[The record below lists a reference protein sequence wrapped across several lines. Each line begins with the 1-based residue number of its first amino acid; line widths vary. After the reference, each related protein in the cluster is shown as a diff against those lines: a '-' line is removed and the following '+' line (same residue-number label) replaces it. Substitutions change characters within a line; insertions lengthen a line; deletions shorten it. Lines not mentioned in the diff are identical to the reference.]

1 MDMDFVDYY
10 AILGV
15 SPTSS
20 ERDLREAYR
29 EAARRYHPDANK
41 SPGATA
47 IFQQINRAYEVLSDK
62 GRRGDYDNLWRD
74 YTSTP
79 PSLLLQTL
87 YSRRQV
93 RPINEPQALYIL
105 LKVQPLVESNVTSDA
120 PLNLT
125 LVLDRSTSM
134 KGNRLQNLKSAV
146 HHIMNDLG
154 PDDVLSVVTFS
165 DNAEVLIPAQ
175 YAEDLRSLKANI
187 STLRASGATA
197 ILAGLK
203 AGMNQIERY
212 RHSRYVN
219 HLVLITDGRTYGD
232 EEEAL
237 ELASQAHERGIG
249 ISGMGIG
256 EDWNDRF
263 LDALASR
270 TGGSSTYITSTKSVS
285 QFLEKR
291 IRSLATAYA
300 EQARL
305 LVAPTPQVGLMT
317 VARITPDPMMFD
329 IETQPFALGS
339 VDGTQSSK
347 ILLEFRLEL
356 GPRKPGP
363 LLVGRVDIGAQVLGA
378 SEGTERVFED
388 LSVEVASK
396 GTDERPPAELLD
408 ALSHLSLY
416 RLQSRA
422 NDALEDGDIEEAT
435 RSLEYLA
442 TRLFEQGQEKLGQTA
457 LYEARRVAQT
467 QSLSDEGAKQIK
479 YGTRALWDH
488 SGEQT

>member
-1 MDMDFVDYY
+1 MDFVDYY

-15 SPTSS
+15 SPSSS
-20 ERDLREAYR
+20 ERELREAYR

-47 IFQQINRAYEVLSDK
+47 IFQQINRAYEVLSDTE
-62 GRRGDYDNLWRD
+62 RRGDYDNLWRD
-74 YTSTP
+74 YTSSP
-79 PSLLLQTL
+79 PGLLLETL
-87 YSRRQV
+87 YSRHYI
-93 RPINEPQALYIL
+93 RPINESQALYIL
-105 LKVQPLVESNVTSDA
+105 LKIQPLVESSVASDA

-134 KGNRLQNLKSAV
+134 KGNRLQSLKSAV
-146 HHIMNDLG
+146 HHIMDDLG

-175 YAEDLRSLKANI
+175 HVEDLRSLKANI

-197 ILAGLK
+197 ILAGLR
-203 AGMNQIERY
+203 AGINQIERY

-237 ELASQAHERGIG
+237 QLAGQAHERGIG

-270 TGGSSTYITSTKSVS
+270 TGGSSAYITSTKSVS

-305 LVAPTPQVGLMT
+305 LVAPTPQVELVT
-317 VARITPDPMMFD
+317 VARIAPNPMMFD
-329 IETQPFALGS
+329 IDMQPFALGS
-339 VDGTQSSK
+339 VDGTQASK
-347 ILLEFRLEL
+347 ILLEFRLQT
-356 GPRKPGP
+356 GPRKPG
-363 LLVGRVDIGAQVLGA
+363 LLLIGRVDVGAQVLGISQSA
-378 SEGTERVFED
+378 ERVFED

-396 GTDERPPAELLD
+396 SIDEKPPAELLD

-416 RLQSRA
+416 RLQNRA
-422 NDALEDGDIEEAT
+422 NEALEDGDVVAAT

-442 TRLFEQGQEKLGQTA
+442 TRLFEQGQESLGQTA

-488 SGEQT
+488 SGDET